1 VWRYAVLYFVLFIIF
16 MALAIGP
23 VVASSK
29 LYGVVDKLNSI
40 GLLSAEGLVQP
51 YNQSNNDTSN
61 YKVTGTGI
69 AAAGTGAAAT
79 GSGGAGAAASTG
91 SAGTTPRI
99 VKLF

>member
-1 VWRYAVLYFVLFIIF
+1 

-40 GLLSAEGLVQP
+40 GLLNAQGLVQP
-51 YNQSNNDTSN
+51 YNQSNNDTLGFS
-61 YKVTGTGI
+61 VTGTG
-69 AAAGTGAAAT
+69 AGAAAT
-79 GSGGAGAAASTG
+79 GSGAVGAGAGAASSSG
-91 SAGTTPRI
+91 SAGTTQRI

>member
-1 VWRYAVLYFVLFIIF
+1 

-40 GLLSAEGLVQP
+40 GLLSAQGLVQP
-51 YNQSNNDTSN
+51 YNQSNNDTMNFS
-61 YKVTGTGI
+61 VTGTG
-69 AAAGTGAAAT
+69 AGAAAT
-79 GSGGAGAAASTG
+79 GSGGAGAGAALSTG

>member
-1 VWRYAVLYFVLFIIF
+1 

-29 LYGVVDKLNSI
+29 LYGVVDKLHSI
-40 GLLSAEGLVQP
+40 GLLNAQGLVQP
-51 YNQSNNDTSN
+51 YNQSNNDTRN
-61 YKVTGTGI
+61 FTVT
-69 AAAGTGAAAT
+69 GTGAAAAAAAS

-91 SAGTTPRI
+91 SASATPRI